1 LIRCM
6 TVMGRL
12 PGAVPY
18 LMCKHVGYEEDSWS
32 VKTIRAAEWSRDG
45 DKMTLTNAG
54 GLRFVLSPAGG
65 REVEVEAWRKRA
77 GDTSKVDA
85 FLLNE
90 HKNMAAGWAQKT
102 DDSDDEEF
110 EDELP
115 STVDP

>member
-1 LIRCM
+1 
-6 TVMGRL
+6 
-12 PGAVPY
+12 
-18 LMCKHVGYEEDSWS
+18 
-32 VKTIRAAEWSRDG
+32 
-45 DKMTLTNAG
+45 
-54 GLRFVLSPAGG
+54 
-65 REVEVEAWRKRA
+65 
-77 GDTSKVDA
+77 VDA